1 LISLTTI
8 EVYAGGG
15 DDGND
20 GDGNKQK
27 AEDNSAAA
35 IADSDDYEVEQAG
48 FDCIAIA
55 ANDVEIETAEEESA
69 TLTVCK
75 VVEGSQEFEPEDF
88 TLEVVEGARDLHRV
102 AGQPPPACEE
112 ERIPVSPGEY
122 TVTDQPNLGVPGPD
136 RVEVEGDCVQDPTN
150 PLRATGE
157 IQEGESQTCTFINI
171 YEDGGNS

>member
-1 LISLTTI
+1 MSSFSCWDIKGQLSNTR
-8 EVYAGGG
+8 
-15 DDGND
+15 
-20 GDGNKQK
+20 
-27 AEDNSAAA
+27 
-35 IADSDDYEVEQAG
+35 VEQAG

-88 TLEVVEGARDLHRV
+88 TLEVVDGARDLHRV

-122 TVTDQPNLGVPGPD
+122 EVSETLSPGVPFPN
-136 RVEVEGDCVQDPTN
+136 RIEAEGDCELDPN
-150 PLRATGE
+150 NPPLRGE
-157 IQEGESQTCTFINI
+157 IQEGESQTCTLINI
-171 YEDGGNS
+171 YEGDS